1 MAHTGIVYS
10 SVYLAHRTGEH
21 PECPAR
27 LVVIQNHLQRSG
39 LWEKFRI
46 FTPRAA
52 DIEELRMVHTEE
64 HIFRVQRFCHE
75 GRTSIDPD
83 TAVCPESFDVART
96 AAGGVFV
103 AIDQVMLREVKN
115 VFCMVRPPGHHA
127 GASEAMGF
135 CLFNNV
141 ALGAR
146 YAQKHHACRKVLIV
160 DFDAHHG
167 NGTQAIF
174 YEDDSVFYLS
184 MHRFPFYP
192 GTGHESE
199 RGKGRGAGFTLNCPV
214 PVSLDRAVIVSLFV
228 KALDDVVRVFVPDFV
243 LVSAGFDGYA
253 GDPIAGLHL
262 ETRDFREMTAAIVEL
277 AGKCCSGRIVSV
289 LEGGYDL
296 NSLGECVEE
305 HLRALMED

>member
-1 MAHTGIVYS
+1 
-10 SVYLAHRTGEH
+10 
-21 PECPAR
+21 
-27 LVVIQNHLQRSG
+27 
-39 LWEKFRI
+39 
-46 FTPRAA
+46 
-52 DIEELRMVHTEE
+52 MVHTEE

-75 GRTSIDPD
+75 GRTALDPD

-96 AAGGVFV
+96 AVGGVFV

-127 GASEAMGF
+127 TADEAMGF

-146 YAQKHHACRKVLIV
+146 YAQRHHACRKVLIV

-174 YEDDSVFYLS
+174 YEDDTVFYFS
-184 MHRFPFYP
+184 MHRSPFYP
-192 GTGHESE
+192 GTGRESE
-199 RGKGRGAGFTLNCPV
+199 RVKGRGAGFTRICPV
-214 PVSLDRAVIVSLFV
+214 PVTLDHAVIVSLFV
-228 KALDDVVRVFVPDFV
+228 KALDEVAEVFVPDIV

-253 GDPIAGLHL
+253 GDPIAGLRL
-262 ETRDFREMTAAIVEL
+262 ETRDFREMTQAIVEL
-277 AGKCCSGRIVSV
+277 AAKSCSGRLVSV

-305 HLRALMED
+305 HLRAMME

>member
-1 MAHTGIVYS
+1 MPTTGVVYS
-10 SVYLAHRTGEH
+10 NVYLEHKTGEH
-21 PECPAR
+21 PECPGRLIAIQNR
-27 LVVIQNHLQRSG
+27 LVRTG
-39 LWEKFRI
+39 LWENLRI

-52 DIEELRMVHTEE
+52 DIEDLRMVHTEE

-75 GRTSIDPD
+75 GRTALDAD
-83 TAVCPESFDVART
+83 TVVCPESFDVART

-103 AIDQVMLREVKN
+103 GIDQVMLREVKN
-115 VFCMVRPPGHHA
+115 AFCMVRPPGHHA
-127 GASEAMGF
+127 TADESTGF

-146 YAQKHHACRKVLIV
+146 YAQRRHACRRVLIV

-174 YEDDSVFYLS
+174 YEDDSVFYFS
-184 MHRFPFYP
+184 MHRSPFYP
-192 GTGHESE
+192 GTGSEGE

-214 PVSLDRAVIVSLFV
+214 PVTLDRGAVVSLFV
-228 KALDDVVRVFVPDFV
+228 KALDEVAAAFVPEIV

-253 GDPIAGLHL
+253 GDPIAGLRL
-262 ETRDFREMTAAIVEL
+262 ETQDFREMTQAIVEV
-277 AGKCCSGRIVSV
+277 ARATCSGRIVSV

-305 HLRALMED
+305 HLRALTEA